1 MKAAPTSKLFL
12 GKFFRQRAF
21 TLIELL
27 VVIAIIA
34 ILAAMLLP
42 ALAKAKDKAKK
53 TQCVSNLRQIVFG
66 IHLYIDD
73 NNNRLPSP
81 DMIGYSS
88 YRMARDPMSLC
99 AFLNPYVNASNR
111 VWLCPAGRPLL
122 ESNLVNYT
130 WTRSST
136 IMGSLNKQFQA
147 IASTDEVALMNDNH
161 SFTLPSVYNVSESS
175 TSGGPR
181 IPPGGDKWFPH
192 DYKKKVSYLYLGGHV
207 KTIPP

>member
-1 MKAAPTSKLFL
+1 MKAALTYKSLTRNFV
-12 GKFFRQRAF
+12 RQRAF

-34 ILAAMLLP
+34 ILAALLLP
-42 ALAKAKDKAKK
+42 ALGKAKDKARK

-99 AFLNPYVNASNR
+99 AFLNSYVNASNR
-111 VWLCPAGRPLL
+111 VWMCPAGRPLL

-130 WTRSST
+130 WTRSSN
-136 IMGSLNKQFQA
+136 IMGNLNKQFQA

-161 SFTLPSVYNVSESS
+161 SFTLPSVYNISEA
-175 TSGGPR
+175 TTGGPR

-192 DYKKKVSYLYLGGHV
+192 DNKKKANYLFLGGHV
-207 KTIPP
+207 KTI